1 MVDYIMRHK
10 APKPAFQFDSMEI
23 TQIAVSIFAICLSLT
38 FTEHGLSILP
48 VDFIST
54 MARYGI
60 IVGSAFVLH
69 ELAHKYVAIQYGCQA
84 RFEASTWGLALM
96 LGLAIIPQLLFHER
110 WPLILAPGAVM
121 IYAFRQLGPKET
133 GHISIAG
140 PLTNFAIATVFLV
153 SIFILPFAGLD
164 LKTTMDI
171 ANAFAFGIAINLWLA
186 LFNLIPMPPLD
197 GFKVLAWN
205 KWVWLGAFI
214 FTLIAAIP
222 FIGLGFL
229 TLDLLVILFIM
240 SLFYSMPYL
249 LGRGH
254 G

>member
-1 MVDYIMRHK
+1 MVDYIMRHQK
-10 APKPAFQFDSMEI
+10 PKPAFQFDAMEI
-23 TQIAVSIFAICLSLT
+23 GQIAVSIFAICLSLT

-60 IVGSAFVLH
+60 LVGSAFVLH

-96 LGLAIIPQLLFHER
+96 LGLAIIPQIFFHER

-121 IYAFRQLGPKET
+121 IYSFRQLSPKES

-140 PLTNFAIATVFLV
+140 PLTNFALAAIFLAAIIALAFVNIDAN
-153 SIFILPFAGLD
+153 S
-164 LKTTMDI
+164 KMDI
-171 ANAFAFGIAINLWLA
+171 RNAFSFGIAINLWLA

-197 GFKVLAWN
+197 GFKVLLWN
-205 KWVWLGAFI
+205 KWAWIAAFV

-240 SLFYSMPYL
+240 SLFYALPYI
-249 LGRGH
+249 LGRRYG
-254 G
+254 